1 MDNELKVKS
10 LGSFSFD
17 VTMFGTRREPNGRC
31 WNAQAFEYDG
41 KYYPSNYIVGRLKGQ
56 VTKRQIQ
63 FNPSD
68 NLLKLDGKPV
78 HLRQSSYEGKLSTY
92 LWREKRIQCLQSI
105 EEV

>member
-63 FNPSD
+63 FACVS
-68 NLLKLDGKPV
+68 LFHSSGKITYNSFFKIY
-78 HLRQSSYEGKLSTY
+78 LRN
-92 LWREKRIQCLQSI
+92 IH
-105 EEV
+105 